1 MKDIKKIK
9 IFIMLPTLH
18 AGGAERIMSF
28 LAQNLNKDK
37 FNVTLVVNGLEEE
50 SKYEVTS
57 CPVIFLNKKK
67 VRNGIFSL
75 FKLILI
81 ERPQIVFSSIGDL
94 NIVLGYI
101 SIFFPSIKF
110 VGRRAAISGVLR
122 HLKGSKYKKRSI
134 LGFDYLS
141 FGLKRLDFHI
151 CQSNDMKE
159 NLMSTHG
166 IKDKFIKVI
175 NNPITQK
182 NQIKQ
187 SNSGEKTKKFITVG
201 RLSMGKG
208 HIRILNSLYKL
219 TFPYKYTIIGDGPYY
234 DKIFHEIKTLGLE
247 KHVNHIKYTNNVS
260 KYLIEHDMFL
270 QGSYT
275 EGFPNALL
283 ESCAVGIPVLA
294 YNVPGGTKE
303 IVENEINGFLVEND
317 DEFLEKLNDKREWI
331 PNSIRESVYKKFNK
345 DKILRDYENFFIGI
359 LN

>member
-1 MKDIKKIK
+1 
-9 IFIMLPTLH
+9 MLPTLH

-37 FNVTLVVNGLEEE
+37 FEVTLIINGLEEE
-50 SKYEVTS
+50 SKYKVTD
-57 CPVIFLNKKK
+57 CPVIFLNKRK
-67 VRNGIFSL
+67 VRDGIFSL
-75 FKLILI
+75 FKVILHG
-81 ERPQIVFSSIGDL
+81 RPQIVFSSIGDL

-101 SIFFPSIKF
+101 STFFPSIKF

-122 HLKGSKYKKRSI
+122 HLKESKYKKRNI
-134 LGFDYLS
+134 LGFDHLS
-141 FGLKRLDFHI
+141 FGIKRLDYHI

-159 NLMSTHG
+159 NLMRTHG
-166 IKDKFIKVI
+166 ISDKLIRVI
-175 NNPITQK
+175 NNPITQTSQLK
-182 NQIKQ
+182 LN
-187 SNSGEKTKKFITVG
+187 NSSEKIKKFITVG

-208 HIRILNSLYKL
+208 HIRILNSLSKL

-234 DKIFHEIKTLGLE
+234 DKIFREIKNLGLE
-247 KHVNHIKYTNNVS
+247 KHVNHIKYTNNVP

-303 IVENEINGFLVEND
+303 IVEDEINGFLVENEN
-317 DEFLEKLNDKREWI
+317 EFLERLNDKREWI
-331 PNSIRESVYKKFNK
+331 PSSIRESVYKKFNK
-345 DKILRDYENFFIGI
+345 DKILKDYENFFIDI